1 MAADC
6 SPGRKSLCE
15 NTSLSADGAKVSLHT
30 VASAPKALTRSE
42 LREIGGITAV
52 SIENTTGTM
61 KTAAILIG
69 IPVIPIVIIIIS
81 IVIFIIPIGIM
92 AMSMGI
98 VAMSVGIVAVPM
110 GIMAV
115 PIGIVPFPTGIAAFL
130 VEIMTF
136 LIAITAWFFGNQVDD

>member
-92 AMSMGI
+92 AMSIGIMAMSMGI

-115 PIGIVPFPTGIAAFL
+115 PIGIVAVPIGKLSLFRQELPLFSL
-130 VEIMTF
+130 R
-136 LIAITAWFFGNQVDD
+136 L